1 MSHEKDNAHVI
12 KPKPAAREGGGM
24 KWVAGAAVVLL
35 LASGGY
41 YAWTKM
47 SSDRA
52 DTQTAYNE
60 DYAPTDPYDSEPLR
74 TEALPPQDEPASIET
89 ANETPAPA
97 PAATRRAAP
106 ARTEVP
112 EETIGIT
119 PVTASTDDSV
129 GDGDD
134 IVVSAP
140 RRPVWSRTP
149 SARRLS
155 ALYPQQQLDRRREG
169 EARLACIVRDG
180 GALDCENVSS
190 TPGFGGA
197 ALRVARTF
205 RHSTQLAD
213 GSDAVGSPVNLRV
226 VFRMEDER
234 RRG

>member
-1 MSHEKDNAHVI
+1 
-12 KPKPAAREGGGM
+12 
-24 KWVAGAAVVLL
+24 
-35 LASGGY
+35 
-41 YAWTKM
+41 
-47 SSDRA
+47 A
-52 DTQTAYNE
+52 DSQTAYNE

-74 TEALPPQDEPASIET
+74 TEALPPQDEIET

-129 GDGDD
+129 GDGDGDGDD

-155 ALYPQQQLDRRREG
+155 ALYPQQQLDRRRE
-169 EARLACIVRDG
+169 
-180 GALDCENVSS
+180 
-190 TPGFGGA
+190 
-197 ALRVARTF
+197 
-205 RHSTQLAD
+205 
-213 GSDAVGSPVNLRV
+213 
-226 VFRMEDER
+226 
-234 RRG
+234 